1 MDANELLKDLAEEAG
16 LDTEDKTPEEIAAEV
31 ADMTEEA
38 KKESEETPEGETAPS
53 EATILDAL
61 ATVAKEA
68 ASEDTEEDQDEEE
81 E

>member
-68 ASEDTEEDQDEEE
+68 ASEDTEKDQDEEE